1 MNFKSLMN
9 FSAHVW
15 SPDFRNE
22 RYVVQAGPAFFLN
35 CLAVIFLEFPS
46 IENESP
52 IALPWAGPMCLLPQG
67 EPVMGGYQAKH
78 SKGHCSCYAD
88 LSSCFL
94 HC

>member
-1 MNFKSLMN
+1 MCGLLTLGMRDM
-9 FSAHVW
+9 W
-15 SPDFRNE
+15 SRH
-22 RYVVQAGPAFFLN
+22 GPASSLN
-35 CLAVIFLEFPS
+35 YPAILVLES

-78 SKGHCSCYAD
+78 SKGLCSCYAD